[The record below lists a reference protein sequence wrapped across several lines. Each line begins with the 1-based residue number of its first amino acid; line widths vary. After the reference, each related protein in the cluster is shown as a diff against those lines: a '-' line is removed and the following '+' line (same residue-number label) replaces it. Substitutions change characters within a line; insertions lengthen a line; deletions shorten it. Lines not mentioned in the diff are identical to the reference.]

1 VDPRTLAAAFGAV
14 RIGIGTSLL
23 VAPGLAQRVWLGPGR
38 RAPRLGRTL
47 AVRDLAVG
55 VLTLRAV
62 ARDEPVDRWLRVGA
76 AVDAADAV
84 GHLLAGSRL
93 PAARRVV
100 LAANAGG
107 AAALAWWAG
116 TRAT

>member
-1 VDPRTLAAAFGAV
+1 MAFGAV
-14 RIGIGTSLL
+14 RVAIGTSLL
-23 VAPGLAQRVWLGPGR
+23 VAPGPAQRVWLGPGR
-38 RAPRLGRTL
+38 RAPRIGAAL

-62 ARDEPVDRWLRVGA
+62 ARNEPVDRWLRVGA

-93 PAARRVV
+93 PLGRRFVLSTNAA
-100 LAANAGG
+100 G
-107 AAALAWWAG
+107 AAVVGWWAG
-116 TRAT
+116 ARPS